1 MDIKPGYMLGA
12 KPRQQ
17 AIGHVIGIVAGA
29 CAAVPVY
36 SLIVAGDLSRLA
48 SDALPMPG
56 AQVWRAV
63 AELLARGFSSLHGTT
78 IWAIAIGAAL
88 GVAIEW
94 ANLRMEGRFPISGVG
109 VGLAAVVAFP
119 DALSMSVG
127 SLLFWFLGRS
137 LRRPGTRAHRTFVE
151 NRETL
156 CAGIIAGGA
165 LVGIVLI
172 LLETLVLK

>member
-1 MDIKPGYMLGA
+1 MDIKPGYMFGA

-17 AIGHVIGIVAGA
+17 AVGHVIGIAAGA

-36 SLIVAGDLSRLA
+36 SLIVGSDLSLLA

-63 AELLARGFSSLHGTT
+63 AELLARGFSSLHTAAV
-78 IWAIAIGAAL
+78 WAIVIGAAL
-88 GVAIEW
+88 GLAMEW
-94 ANLRMEGRFPISGVG
+94 ANLRMAGRFPISGVG
-109 VGLAAVVAFP
+109 LAAVVTFP

-127 SLLFWFLGRS
+127 SLVFWILGRS
-137 LRRPGTRAHRTFVE
+137 LRRPGTTAHRTFVE

-172 LLETLVLK
+172 VLETALLR